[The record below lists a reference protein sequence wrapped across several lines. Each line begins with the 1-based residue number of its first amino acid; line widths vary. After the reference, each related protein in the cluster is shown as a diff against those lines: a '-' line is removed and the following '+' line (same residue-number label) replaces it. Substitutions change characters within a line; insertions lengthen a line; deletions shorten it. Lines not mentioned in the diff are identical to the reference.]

1 MTVDPRI
8 AEILAARKKAETAPN
23 VIITQS
29 LPANGTENT
38 NPPVQYVTDE
48 QLAALLDELL
58 PGITASV
65 ETAISAFKARKISIP
80 EAINLGTTITGVVST
95 AIKDGA
101 PLIKGQSARTLVIV
115 IFSVLFDRYLA
126 PMLPVWLK
134 PFSGLVKATVIKG
147 LESLYQA
154 VVKKKK

>member
-29 LPANGTENT
+29 LPMSGTENT
-38 NPPVQYVTDE
+38 SAPVQYLTDE
-48 QLAALLDELL
+48 QLAALLDKLL
-58 PGITASV
+58 PGITKGIEAALV
-65 ETAISAFKARKISIP
+65 AFKSRKISIP
-80 EAINLGTTITGVVST
+80 EAINLGTTIAGVIST

-115 IFSVLFDRYLA
+115 IFGVLFDKFVADR
-126 PMLPVWLK
+126 LPLWLK

-147 LESLYQA
+147 LEALYQA